1 MSTLKTIFKY
11 ILFHRWNK
19 ITEDKLDFLDKNW
32 NKKPTK
38 GFKKFIY
45 DLVFNINGYK
55 QIK

>member
-1 MSTLKTIFKY
+1 MKDILKTILKY

-19 ITEDKLDFLDKNW
+19 ITVENLKFLDENW

-45 DLVFNINGYK
+45 DLVFKINGLK
-55 QIK
+55 I